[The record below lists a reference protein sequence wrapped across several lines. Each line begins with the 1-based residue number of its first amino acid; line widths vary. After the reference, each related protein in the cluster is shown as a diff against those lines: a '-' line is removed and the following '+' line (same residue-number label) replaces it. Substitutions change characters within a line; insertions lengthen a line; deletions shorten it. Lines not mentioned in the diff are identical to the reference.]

1 MKRIRIFASFLCEG
15 MGVGG
20 GNKFVWIVFCV
31 NKPVVTRVMCGYTST
46 KYEGICS
53 YLIDI
58 LSLRMLLDVS
68 LRHTS
73 IMMVKRVSKGCLFL
87 LFALRFEKLINT
99 FPRRK
104 GSSLFTPLI

>member
-1 MKRIRIFASFLCEG
+1 MKRIGIFASFLCEG

-31 NKPVVTRVMCGYTST
+31 NKPVVTRVMCGYTSI

-73 IMMVKRVSKGCLFL
+73 INDGEKGFKRMPFPFICST
-87 LFALRFEKLINT
+87 LRKIN
-99 FPRRK
+99 
-104 GSSLFTPLI
+104 